1 VEINVAENPKP
12 QAPAGARKPLI
23 AGSTLGA
30 GVLLVAALIG
40 LVNYFGYKYHWRWDW
55 TSNEIYTLSEKSR
68 NVVQGLT
75 KDVEAVVFM
84 RPGGELY
91 APVRELLARYQ
102 AASPRIRVRMV
113 DPDKNLAEA
122 QQLVDKYK
130 VSALNV
136 VVFDAGG
143 ERRVIEA
150 TDLADYDY
158 SGMQMGEGPRMTDFK
173 GEQRFTGALLELQ
186 EGRKPKILVTTGHG
200 EADLDSPQ
208 PGGLAQAQDFL
219 GRDNFQIEEWA
230 SLGAAAVPA
239 VTDVVLIPGPTSGFV
254 QPELD
259 ALAAYLA
266 QGGRLIVMIDPV
278 VAETTL
284 ADTGL
289 GPWLENYGVRLGDDI
304 VVDPSNPLPFF
315 GADTIFASAWGEHPI
330 SKSLREANLPAVF
343 ALARSVSA
351 AGAGAAGFEVTELVK
366 TSAEG
371 WGERDLT
378 NLRAIAKDPTDSP
391 GPVSL
396 AVVVGSKT
404 SDSPGEDEVTGEN
417 EEAGAPAKVEP
428 KAASPA
434 GSAMRLVVFGDSDF
448 ATNAQLGNAGNGTLL
463 ADTVNWLAAR
473 EQALGIAAK
482 TPEQVRL
489 NLTGAQISGIFW
501 IAVGLLPLIAVSLGI
516 AVYLRRRR

>member
-1 VEINVAENPKP
+1 MAEPSKSP
-12 QAPAGARKPLI
+12 APARARQPLI

-30 GVLLVAALIG
+30 GVLLVAALVG

-68 NVVQGLT
+68 NVIQGLT

-113 DPDKNLAEA
+113 DPEKNLAEA

-130 VSALNV
+130 VSNLNV

-158 SGMQMGEGPRMTDFK
+158 SGMQMGQGPRMTDFK

-186 EGRKPKILVTTGHG
+186 EGRKPKLLVTTGHG
-200 EADLDSPQ
+200 EADLDSPE

-219 GRDNFQIEEWA
+219 GRDNFQVEEWA
-230 SLGAAAVPA
+230 SLGQAAVPA
-239 VTDVVLIPGPTSGFV
+239 GTDLVVIPGPTSGFV

-259 ALAAYLA
+259 ALANFLA
-266 QGGRLIVMIDPV
+266 QGGRVIVMLDPV
-278 VAETTL
+278 VAESKL

-289 GPWLENYGVRLGDDI
+289 GPWLAGYGVKVGDDI

-343 ALARSVSA
+343 ALARSVA
-351 AGAGAAGFEVTELVK
+351 AGDAGAGSSGLAVTELVK

-378 NLRAIAKDPTDSP
+378 NLRAIAKDPTDTP

-396 AVVVGSKT
+396 AVVVGTKPSESAT
-404 SDSPGEDEVTGEN
+404 EDESAGEPGEE
-417 EEAGAPAKVEP
+417 GAPAAAAP
-428 KAASPA
+428 KAAAPA
-434 GSAMRLVVFGDSDF
+434 APAMRLVVFGDSDF

-463 ADTVNWLAAR
+463 ADTVNWLAER

-489 NLTGAQISGIFW
+489 NLTGAQISGLFW

>member
-1 VEINVAENPKP
+1 MNVAE
-12 QAPAGARKPLI
+12 QAKTPPPARARQPLI

-55 TSNEIYTLSEKSR
+55 TSNQIYTLSEKSL
-68 NVVQGLT
+68 NVLQGLT

-102 AASPRIRVRMV
+102 AASPRIKVRMV

-130 VSALNV
+130 VSNLNV

-158 SGMQMGEGPRMTDFK
+158 SGMQMGEAPRLTDFK

-200 EADLDSPQ
+200 EADLDSPD

-219 GRDNFQIEEWA
+219 GRDNFQVEEWA
-230 SLGAAAVPA
+230 SLGQPAVPA
-239 VTDVVLIPGPTSGFV
+239 GTDVVLIAGPTSGFV

-259 ALAAYLA
+259 ALSAYLA
-266 QGGRLIVMIDPV
+266 QGGRLIVMVDPV
-278 VAETTL
+278 VAEAGL
-284 ADTGL
+284 ADSGL
-289 GPWLENYGVRLGDDI
+289 GRWLEGYGVALGADI

-330 SKSLREANLPAVF
+330 SKSLREASLPAVF

-351 AGAGAAGFEVTELVK
+351 GANPGGLEVTELVK

-378 NLRAIAKDPTDSP
+378 NLRAIAKDPADTP

-396 AVVVGSKT
+396 AVVVA
-404 SDSPGEDEVTGEN
+404 SPPQPSPETPPGD
-417 EEAGAPAKVEP
+417 AAPAQE
-428 KAASPA
+428 SPA
-434 GSAMRLVVFGDSDF
+434 PPTPAAAMRLVVFGDSDF
-448 ATNAQLGNAGNGTLL
+448 ATNAQLANAGNGTLL

-501 IAVGLLPLIAVSLGI
+501 IAVGVLPLLAVSAGI